1 MQNLIFES
9 SFTGLLRLILIAI
22 IIYYVFSLLVR
33 YILPQILKNS
43 VRNYQKTYYDQNA
56 RQNETTK
63 KKEGEVTIEYVDD
76 KTKGKKAHS
85 DDEYVDFEEIK

>member
-9 SFTGLLRLILIAI
+9 SIPGLIRLILIAI
-22 IIYYVFSLLVR
+22 IIYYVLSLLVK
-33 YILPQILKNS
+33 YILPQIVKNT
-43 VRNYQKTYYDQNA
+43 VRNYQKTYYNQNV

-76 KTKGKKAHS
+76 KTKGRKTHS